1 MPDALGE
8 AVTLGLPL
16 PLGVLV
22 ALEVPVA
29 DAVALALG
37 VADWLGLGVGLCVPD
52 CDRVPVALPV
62 ADTLG
67 DPVELGELVCVRVRE
82 PVVLGVSLALW
93 DRVAVRL
100 GVCVPVRV
108 PVPVRVSVWL
118 RVSVSLAVS
127 LGVWLCVCVDDGEQT
142 SFSAVSHSPGY
153 ESSTTQLPATPLGLE
168 NVPMGAPN
176 PDTGA
181 WLVMPSFGSSQ
192 KTASSEYTT
201 SDTRGVD
208 SASIVHVTGSDS
220 ET

>member
-100 GVCVPVRV
+100 GVCVPVRD
-108 PVPVRVSVWL
+108 PVPVRVS
-118 RVSVSLAVS
+118 
-127 LGVWLCVCVDDGEQT
+127 VWLCVCVDDGEQT